1 MHRAPT
7 QELFTSRTVDQWAE
21 ALRRGVDHLGERA
34 RSVRAPHSGAGVA
47 DVAGL
52 VDDIDLD
59 RPLGD
64 VGAALD
70 ELGRVYLDDA
80 VWFHDPGYVA
90 HLNCPVVIPA
100 LLAELYV
107 STVNSSLDTWDQ
119 SGGGTLVEQRLV
131 AWTAERLGL
140 GPDADGVFTSGGT
153 QSNLEAMLL
162 ARGEAAP
169 RVGGDLTRLRI
180 LVSADGHFS
189 VRKAADL
196 LGLGPDAVVA
206 VPVDERRRMDVG
218 ALARALDRLPA
229 GTVPMAVVATAGTT
243 DFGAIDPLLPVARL
257 AHAHDAWFHV
267 DAAYGGGLLASTR
280 RRHLLD
286 GVEAADSV
294 TVDYHKT
301 FFQPVSASALLVRDG
316 RTLRHAAFHAD
327 YLNPREA
334 VVPNQVD
341 KSLQTTRRFDAL
353 KLWMTLRIMGA
364 DAVGELFD
372 GAIDL
377 AHDLHERMRELDD
390 VEVAAAP
397 TLSAVVFRYRP
408 TGMSAGEAGRLAP
421 RIRAELAAGGRAVV
435 AGTKVDGSSWLKV
448 TLLNPAATPADLER
462 VLHQV
467 RATGARLL
475 TEDDAE
481 REEVA

>member
-7 QELFTSRTVDQWAE
+7 QELFTSRTVDHWAE
-21 ALRRGVDHLGERA
+21 VLRRGVDHLGERA
-34 RSVRAPHSGAGVA
+34 RRVGAPHSGSSVEPVAKLVA
-47 DVAGL
+47 DV
-52 VDDIDLD
+52 DLD

-64 VGAALD
+64 VEEVLD
-70 ELGRVYLDDA
+70 ELGQVYLDDA

-119 SGGGTLVEQRLV
+119 SGGGTLMEQRLV

-140 GPDADGVFTSGGT
+140 GEDADGVFTSGGT
-153 QSNLEAMLL
+153 QSNLQAMLL

-169 RVGGDLTRLRI
+169 RVGGDLTRLRV
-180 LVSADGHFS
+180 LVSSDGHFS

-196 LGLGPDAVVA
+196 LGLGPDAVVV

-218 ALARALDRLPA
+218 ALARELDRLPE

-243 DFGAIDPLLPVARL
+243 DFGAIDPLLPLARL
-257 AHAHDAWFHV
+257 SHAHDAWFHV
-267 DAAYGGGLLASTR
+267 DAAYGGGLLTSTR

-301 FFQPVSASALLVRDG
+301 FFQPVSASALVVRDG

-327 YLNPREA
+327 YLNPKEA

-353 KLWMTLRIMGA
+353 KLWTTLRMMGA

-377 AHDLHERMRELDD
+377 AEGLHARMRELDD
-390 VEVAAAP
+390 VEVRVAP
-397 TLSAVVFRYRP
+397 ALSAIVFRYRP
-408 TGMSAGEAGRLAP
+408 PGLSARAASELAP

-435 AGTKVDGSSWLKV
+435 AGTKVDGESWLKV
-448 TLLNPAATPADLER
+448 TLLNPATSPADLER

-467 RATGARLL
+467 RAAGAGLL
-475 TEDDAE
+475 ADDAAQ
-481 REEVA
+481 RGEVA